1 VDASFV
7 SCSARNQ
14 QKRRRRNWAN
24 MMAGDVWTMVKEAD
38 MEEEEDGE
46 VAVEVAAVAPVGR
59 PAIDIAL
66 TMNGVL

>member
-1 VDASFV
+1 
-7 SCSARNQ
+7 
-14 QKRRRRNWAN
+14 

-66 TMNGVL
+66 TMNGVCSRPVLQ